1 MSWLVLGGSGFVGSA
16 VLRALRSSGIEAVAA
31 AAPRLTATAGTAD
44 AVSEAAARIDTAEL
58 EAMLQG
64 HEVVVNAAGL
74 ATPSASGGADL
85 LGANALLPAVVARA
99 AAAAGVRRFLHLSS
113 AAVQGRTPML
123 DETDTVRPFS
133 AYSRSKAL
141 GEQALALVAAGL
153 PDLSVV
159 TIRATSVQGRGRPTT
174 AALARLARS
183 PLASVAAPGS
193 ARSPVTSVEALADLV
208 LSVGRH
214 EGPVPPRVLQPWEG
228 LTVRTVL
235 EAAGG
240 RPRVLPA
247 ALCRLAVGSGYAVSS
262 VLRGRLDGSVRR
274 VELMWFGQDQVPGWA
289 AAQHIVPEARARD
302 VLAGAQ
308 QDRTGPDGPTGPGAE
323 GSREDPGPHAGP
335 QDAPRT

>member
-16 VLRALRSSGIEAVAA
+16 VLRALRSSGIDASAA
-31 AAPRLTATAGTAD
+31 AAPRLTTTADTAD
-44 AVSEAAARIDTAEL
+44 AVANAAARIDTAEL
-58 EAMLQG
+58 EAILQG
-64 HEVVVNAAGL
+64 HAVVVNAAGL
-74 ATPSASGGADL
+74 ATPSAGGGADL

-99 AAAAGVRRFLHLSS
+99 AAAAGVPRFLHLSS
-113 AAVQGRTPML
+113 AAVQGRTPKL

-141 GEQALALVAAGL
+141 GEQALALVAADHPG
-153 PDLSVV
+153 LSVV
-159 TIRATSVQGRGRPTT
+159 TIRATSVQGQGRPTT

-193 ARSPVTSVEALADLV
+193 APSPVTSVEALADLV
-208 LSVGRH
+208 LSVGLH

-247 ALCRLAVGSGYAVSS
+247 ALCRFAVGSGYALSS

-289 AAQHIVPEARARD
+289 AAQRIVPAARARE

-308 QDRTGPDGPTGPGAE
+308 HDRNDQGAPG
-323 GSREDPGPHAGP
+323 SQEDPGPHAGP
-335 QDAPRT
+335 QDAART